1 MSEKPI
7 YSYLIV
13 VWRHESV
20 SQVTHAA
27 QGPTEDSLWY
37 YEIGGAEPVSL
48 PANPSVVSVTLGG
61 SAQLGLGYSCGK
73 FDPVAAVTHTLND
86 IGAGVDNMMNAMTAA
101 ATSAIAA
108 LPALILQRA
117 NPGLY
122 DLFQNALIKAEETM
136 QLATKSCEV
145 METEIAQGKNPYA
158 DLITLS
164 KGNDWKVQMGIG
176 GNDAVTA
183 KESVESSNG
192 DNGVPWIGGQAG
204 GSGQPVLE
212 FTGDI
217 VEAGY
222 NINMNR
228 AVTDSTPVPAASATR
243 LSEIWPSPADAR
255 DWTVDVVGENIV
267 TTCDTCR
274 KDSIPGTGL
283 YYPSSTRSPLLSPP
297 RSRNLVS
304 GATPPTLDNLEQIT
318 APGVAITRQV
328 IEAIREMPAS
338 EQSLIMGRLVSE
350 ISTARTVEK
359 ALYARRLL
367 LSGRQVPEVYATE
380 VAREHAD
387 TSIARSSIK
396 KSKTCC
402 SKLGCAKKWSRTP
415 LPPCSNA
422 RQPEGRAL
430 SPCRKCRPS
439 IRTRCG
445 TAVFNNSRAQ
455 RKGFLIA
462 TLAAALLTALVGYW
476 LMHRLQTDSVQSIQ
490 QSIDT
495 WRLTLTLSRWTVI
508 ALVAFGWNASVEYF
522 AKIGKINSTQT
533 EQLHQYRWRAIH
545 LAGHP

>member
-1 MSEKPI
+1 MSEKL
-7 YSYLIV
+7 SVRTLLLFGVMSVCQV
-13 VWRHESV
+13 V
-20 SQVTHAA
+20 HAA

-37 YEIGGAEPVSL
+37 YEIGGAEPVSV

-228 AVTDSTPVPAASATR
+228 ALTDTTPVPVASATR

-283 YYPSSTRSPLLSPP
+283 LPKLYQESATVTTEIQ
-297 RSRNLVS
+297 NLVS

-328 IEAIREMPAS
+328 IEAIREMPVS

-359 ALYARRLL
+359 ALFARRLL

-387 TSIARSSIK
+387 NSIAELDKEIENLLFETRV
-396 KSKTCC
+396 
-402 SKLGCAKKWSRTP
+402 
-415 LPPCSNA
+415 
-422 RQPEGRAL
+422 
-430 SPCRKCRPS
+430 RKEVVS
-439 IRTRCG
+439 DTV
-445 TAVFNNSRAQ
+445 T
-455 RKGFLIA
+455 
-462 TLAAALLTALVGYW
+462 TLLERAAARRQSSLTVPEVPTLDPNPLRDG
-476 LMHRLQTDSVQSIQ
+476 RVQ
-490 QSIDT
+490 
-495 WRLTLTLSRWTVI
+495 
-508 ALVAFGWNASVEYF
+508 
-522 AKIGKINSTQT
+522 
-533 EQLHQYRWRAIH
+533 
-545 LAGHP
+545 

>member
-1 MSEKPI
+1 MKTNNRCMSLLLGWSLLWAI
-7 YSYLIV
+7 NGF
-13 VWRHESV
+13 
-20 SQVTHAA
+20 AA
-27 QGPTEDSLWY
+27 QAPTEDSLWY
-37 YEIGGAEPVSL
+37 YEIGGAEPVSV

-73 FDPVAAVTHTLND
+73 FDPVAAVTNTLND

-122 DLFQNALIKAEETM
+122 DLFQNALLKAEETM
-136 QLATKSCEV
+136 QLATKSCEQ
-145 METEIAQGKNPYA
+145 MEAEIAQGKNPYA

-164 KGNDWKVQMGIG
+164 KGNDWKVQMGVG

-183 KESVESSNG
+183 KTTVESSNG
-192 DNGVPWIGGQAG
+192 NNGVPWIGGQAG

-228 AVTDSTPVPAASATR
+228 PVTDPSPVPVASSTR
-243 LSEIWPSPADAR
+243 LSEVWPSPADAR
-255 DWTVDVVGENIV
+255 DWTVEVVGENIV

-283 YYPSSTRSPLLSPP
+283 LPKLYQESAAVTTDIQD
-297 RSRNLVS
+297 LVS
-304 GATPPTLDNLEQIT
+304 GATPLTLTNLDKIT

-359 ALYARRLL
+359 ALFARRLL

-387 TSIARSSIK
+387 NSIAELDKEIENLLFETRV
-396 KSKTCC
+396 
-402 SKLGCAKKWSRTP
+402 
-415 LPPCSNA
+415 
-422 RQPEGRAL
+422 
-430 SPCRKCRPS
+430 RKEVVS
-439 IRTRCG
+439 DT
-445 TAVFNNSRAQ
+445 V
-455 RKGFLIA
+455 A
-462 TLAAALLTALVGYW
+462 TLLERAAARRQSSLTVPEVPTLDPNPLRGG
-476 LMHRLQTDSVQSIQ
+476 RVQ
-490 QSIDT
+490 
-495 WRLTLTLSRWTVI
+495 
-508 ALVAFGWNASVEYF
+508 
-522 AKIGKINSTQT
+522 
-533 EQLHQYRWRAIH
+533 
-545 LAGHP
+545 

>member
-1 MSEKPI
+1 MIKRNPI
-7 YSYLIV
+7 HCLLIALAVAIGPDSY
-13 VWRHESV
+13 
-20 SQVTHAA
+20 AA
-27 QGPTEDSLWY
+27 QAPTEDGLWY
-37 YEIGGAEPVSL
+37 YEIGGAEPVSV
-48 PANPSVVSVTLGG
+48 PANPAVVSTTLGG

-73 FDPVAAVTHTLND
+73 FDPVAAVTNTLND
-86 IGAGVDNMMNAMTAA
+86 IGSGVDNMMNAMTAA
-101 ATSAIAA
+101 ATSAIAS

-136 QLATKSCEV
+136 QLATKSCEQ

-183 KESVESSNG
+183 KDTVESSNG

-204 GSGQPVLE
+204 GTGQPVLE

-228 AVTDSTPVPAASATR
+228 AVTDTTPVPAASATR
-243 LSEIWPSPADAR
+243 LSEIWGSPAEAR

-283 YYPSSTRSPLLSPP
+283 LPKLYQESATVTTEIQ
-297 RSRNLVS
+297 NLVS
-304 GATPPTLDNLEQIT
+304 GATLPTLANLDQIT

-387 TSIARSSIK
+387 NSIAELDKEIENLLFETRV
-396 KSKTCC
+396 
-402 SKLGCAKKWSRTP
+402 
-415 LPPCSNA
+415 
-422 RQPEGRAL
+422 
-430 SPCRKCRPS
+430 RKEVVS
-439 IRTRCG
+439 DT
-445 TAVFNNSRAQ
+445 V
-455 RKGFLIA
+455 A
-462 TLAAALLTALVGYW
+462 TLLERAAAKRQSSLTVPEVPTLDPNPLRGG
-476 LMHRLQTDSVQSIQ
+476 RVQ
-490 QSIDT
+490 
-495 WRLTLTLSRWTVI
+495 
-508 ALVAFGWNASVEYF
+508 
-522 AKIGKINSTQT
+522 
-533 EQLHQYRWRAIH
+533 
-545 LAGHP
+545 

>member
-1 MSEKPI
+1 MTEKPRI
-7 YSYLIV
+7 SCLIGAAIMFCV
-13 VWRHESV
+13 FD
-20 SQVTHAA
+20 TYAA
-27 QGPTEDSLWY
+27 QAPTEDGLWY
-37 YEIGGAEPVSL
+37 YEIGGAEPVSV

-73 FDPVAAVTHTLND
+73 FDPVAAVTNTLNN
-86 IGAGVDNMMNAMTAA
+86 IGSGVDNMMNAMTAA

-122 DLFQNALIKAEETM
+122 DLFQNALLRAEETM
-136 QLATKSCEV
+136 QLATKSCEQ
-145 METEIAQGKNPYA
+145 MEAEVAQGKNPYA

-183 KESVESSNG
+183 KTTVESSNG

-228 AVTDSTPVPAASATR
+228 AITDTSSVPVASATR
-243 LSEIWPSPADAR
+243 LSQIWVSPAQAR

-274 KDSIPGTGL
+274 KDSVPGTGL
-283 YYPSSTRSPLLSPP
+283 LPKLHQESVAVTTEIQ
-297 RSRNLVS
+297 NLVS
-304 GATPPTLDNLEQIT
+304 GATPPILVNLNQIT

-367 LSGRQVPEVYATE
+367 LTGRQVPEVYATE

-387 TSIARSSIK
+387 VSIAELDKEIENLLFETRV
-396 KSKTCC
+396 
-402 SKLGCAKKWSRTP
+402 
-415 LPPCSNA
+415 
-422 RQPEGRAL
+422 
-430 SPCRKCRPS
+430 RKEVVS
-439 IRTRCG
+439 DT
-445 TAVFNNSRAQ
+445 V
-455 RKGFLIA
+455 
-462 TLAAALLTALVGYW
+462 ALLLRRSAAKRQSS
-476 LMHRLQTDSVQSIQ
+476 LMVPEVPTLDPNPLRGGRVQ
-490 QSIDT
+490 
-495 WRLTLTLSRWTVI
+495 
-508 ALVAFGWNASVEYF
+508 
-522 AKIGKINSTQT
+522 
-533 EQLHQYRWRAIH
+533 
-545 LAGHP
+545 

>member
-1 MSEKPI
+1 MIGKSRI
-7 YSYLIV
+7 AHLIG
-13 VWRHESV
+13 
-20 SQVTHAA
+20 AA
-27 QGPTEDSLWY
+27 IIFCAFDTYGAQAPTEDGLWY
-37 YEIGGAEPVSL
+37 YEIGGAEPVSV

-73 FDPVAAVTHTLND
+73 FDPVAAVTNTLNN
-86 IGAGVDNMMNAMTAA
+86 IGTGVDSMMNAMTAA
-101 ATSAIAA
+101 ATSAIAS

-122 DLFQNALIKAEETM
+122 DLFQNALLKAEETM
-136 QLATKSCEV
+136 QLATKSCEQ
-145 METEIAQGKNPYA
+145 MEAEIAQGKNPYA

-164 KGNDWKVQMGIG
+164 KGNDWKVQMGVG

-183 KESVESSNG
+183 KTTVESSNG

-212 FTGDI
+212 FTGDV

-228 AVTDSTPVPAASATR
+228 AVTDASPVPAASSTR
-243 LSEIWPSPADAR
+243 LSEIWPSPPDAR

-283 YYPSSTRSPLLSPP
+283 LPKLYQESATVTTDIQ
-297 RSRNLVS
+297 NLVS
-304 GATPPTLDNLEQIT
+304 GATPPTLTNLEQIT

-328 IEAIREMPAS
+328 IEAIREMPVS

-359 ALYARRLL
+359 ALFARRLL

-387 TSIARSSIK
+387 TSIAELDKEIENLLFETRVRKEVVSDTVTTLLERTAARRQSSLTIPEVP
-396 KSKTCC
+396 T
-402 SKLGCAKKWSRTP
+402 LDPNP
-415 LPPCSNA
+415 L
-422 RQPEGRAL
+422 RGGR
-430 SPCRKCRPS
+430 
-439 IRTRCG
+439 
-445 TAVFNNSRAQ
+445 
-455 RKGFLIA
+455 
-462 TLAAALLTALVGYW
+462 
-476 LMHRLQTDSVQSIQ
+476 VQ
-490 QSIDT
+490 
-495 WRLTLTLSRWTVI
+495 
-508 ALVAFGWNASVEYF
+508 
-522 AKIGKINSTQT
+522 
-533 EQLHQYRWRAIH
+533 
-545 LAGHP
+545 

>member
-1 MSEKPI
+1 MDELSTMTRRNAF
-7 YSYLIV
+7 YCALLFGALMQSHDAL
-13 VWRHESV
+13 S
-20 SQVTHAA
+20 A
-27 QGPTEDSLWY
+27 QAPTEDGLWY

-73 FDPVAAVTHTLND
+73 FDPVVAVTNTLND

-136 QLATKSCEV
+136 QLATKSCEQ
-145 METEIAQGKNPYA
+145 MEAEVAQGKNPYA

-183 KESVESSNG
+183 KTAVESSNG

-204 GSGQPVLE
+204 GDGQPVLE

-228 AVTDSTPVPAASATR
+228 AVTDSSSVPASSATR
-243 LSEIWPSPADAR
+243 LSEIWGSPTEAR
-255 DWTVDVVGENIV
+255 NWTVDVVGENIV

-274 KDSIPGTGL
+274 KDSVPGTGL
-283 YYPSSTRSPLLSPP
+283 LPKLYQESAIVTTDLQ
-297 RSRNLVS
+297 NLVS
-304 GATPPTLDNLEQIT
+304 GSTPPTLSNLEKIT

-328 IEAIREMPAS
+328 IESIREMPPS

-359 ALYARRLL
+359 ALLARRLL

-387 TSIARSSIK
+387 NSIAELDKEIENLLFETRV
-396 KSKTCC
+396 
-402 SKLGCAKKWSRTP
+402 
-415 LPPCSNA
+415 
-422 RQPEGRAL
+422 
-430 SPCRKCRPS
+430 RKEVVS
-439 IRTRCG
+439 DTV
-445 TAVFNNSRAQ
+445 T
-455 RKGFLIA
+455 
-462 TLAAALLTALVGYW
+462 TLLERAAARRQSSLTVPEVPVLDPHPLRGG
-476 LMHRLQTDSVQSIQ
+476 RVQ
-490 QSIDT
+490 
-495 WRLTLTLSRWTVI
+495 
-508 ALVAFGWNASVEYF
+508 
-522 AKIGKINSTQT
+522 
-533 EQLHQYRWRAIH
+533 
-545 LAGHP
+545 

>member
-1 MSEKPI
+1 MIKHNPI
-7 YSYLIV
+7 HCLLIALAVVIGSDSY
-13 VWRHESV
+13 
-20 SQVTHAA
+20 AA
-27 QGPTEDSLWY
+27 QAPTEDGLWY
-37 YEIGGAEPVSL
+37 YEIGGAEPVSV
-48 PANPSVVSVTLGG
+48 PANPAVVSTTLGG

-73 FDPVAAVTHTLND
+73 FDPVAAVTNTLND
-86 IGAGVDNMMNAMTAA
+86 IGSGVDNMMNAMTAA
-101 ATSAIAA
+101 ATSAIAS

-136 QLATKSCEV
+136 QLATKSCEQ
-145 METEIAQGKNPYA
+145 MEAEIAQGKNPYA

-183 KESVESSNG
+183 KDTVESSNG

-204 GSGQPVLE
+204 GAGQPVLE

-228 AVTDSTPVPAASATR
+228 AVTDTSPVPAASATR
-243 LSEIWPSPADAR
+243 LSEIWASPAEAR

-283 YYPSSTRSPLLSPP
+283 LPKLYQESATVTAEIQ
-297 RSRNLVS
+297 NLVS
-304 GATPPTLDNLEQIT
+304 GATPPTLANLDQIT

-387 TSIARSSIK
+387 NSIAELDKEIENLLFETRV
-396 KSKTCC
+396 
-402 SKLGCAKKWSRTP
+402 
-415 LPPCSNA
+415 
-422 RQPEGRAL
+422 
-430 SPCRKCRPS
+430 RKEVVS
-439 IRTRCG
+439 DT
-445 TAVFNNSRAQ
+445 V
-455 RKGFLIA
+455 A
-462 TLAAALLTALVGYW
+462 TLLERAAAKRQSSLTVPEVPTLDPNPLRGG
-476 LMHRLQTDSVQSIQ
+476 RVQ
-490 QSIDT
+490 
-495 WRLTLTLSRWTVI
+495 
-508 ALVAFGWNASVEYF
+508 
-522 AKIGKINSTQT
+522 
-533 EQLHQYRWRAIH
+533 
-545 LAGHP
+545 

>member
-1 MSEKPI
+1 MSMKASI
-7 YSYLIV
+7 RTVLLIGTL
-13 VWRHESV
+13 SV
-20 SQVTHAA
+20 SQVLHAA

-37 YEIGGAEPVSL
+37 YEIGGAEPVSV
-48 PANPSVVSVTLGG
+48 PANPAVVSVTLGG

-73 FDPVAAVTHTLND
+73 FDPVAAVTNTLND
-86 IGAGVDNMMNAMTAA
+86 IGAGVDNMMAAMTAA

-136 QLATKSCEV
+136 QLATKSCEQ
-145 METEIAQGKNPYA
+145 MEAEIAQGKNPYA

-183 KESVESSNG
+183 KDTVESSNG

-228 AVTDSTPVPAASATR
+228 AVTDTTPVPAASATR
-243 LSEIWPSPADAR
+243 LSEIWSSPAEAR

-283 YYPSSTRSPLLSPP
+283 LPKLYQESATVTTEIQ
-297 RSRNLVS
+297 NLVS
-304 GATPPTLDNLEQIT
+304 GATSPTLTNLDQIT

-328 IEAIREMPAS
+328 IEAIREMPPS

-359 ALYARRLL
+359 ALFARRLL

-387 TSIARSSIK
+387 TSIAELDKEIENLLFETRV
-396 KSKTCC
+396 
-402 SKLGCAKKWSRTP
+402 
-415 LPPCSNA
+415 
-422 RQPEGRAL
+422 
-430 SPCRKCRPS
+430 RKEVVS
-439 IRTRCG
+439 DT
-445 TAVFNNSRAQ
+445 V
-455 RKGFLIA
+455 A
-462 TLAAALLTALVGYW
+462 TLLERAAARRQSSLTVPEVPTLDPNPLRGG
-476 LMHRLQTDSVQSIQ
+476 RVQ
-490 QSIDT
+490 
-495 WRLTLTLSRWTVI
+495 
-508 ALVAFGWNASVEYF
+508 
-522 AKIGKINSTQT
+522 
-533 EQLHQYRWRAIH
+533 
-545 LAGHP
+545 

>member
-1 MSEKPI
+1 MIKRTVLCIAFLPSLLLLGHGA
-7 YSYLIV
+7 S
-13 VWRHESV
+13 
-20 SQVTHAA
+20 AA
-27 QGPTEDSLWY
+27 QAPTEDGLWY
-37 YEIGGAEPVSL
+37 YEIGGAEPVSV

-73 FDPVAAVTHTLND
+73 FDPVAAVTNTLND
-86 IGAGVDNMMNAMTAA
+86 IGAGVDDMMNAMTAA

-122 DLFQNALIKAEETM
+122 DLFQNALIKAQETM
-136 QLATKSCEV
+136 QLATKSCEQ
-145 METEIAQGKNPYA
+145 MEAEIAQGKNPYA

-183 KESVESSNG
+183 KDTVETSNG

-228 AVTDSTPVPAASATR
+228 AVTDRSPVPAASATR
-243 LSEIWPSPADAR
+243 LSEIWASPADAR

-283 YYPSSTRSPLLSPP
+283 LPKLYQESAIVTTEVQ
-297 RSRNLVS
+297 NLVS
-304 GATPPTLDNLEQIT
+304 GATPPTLANLDQIT

-387 TSIARSSIK
+387 NSIAELDKEIEN
-396 KSKTCC
+396 
-402 SKLGCAKKWSRTP
+402 L
-415 LPPCSNA
+415 LF
-422 RQPEGRAL
+422 E
-430 SPCRKCRPS
+430 
-439 IRTRCG
+439 TRVRREVVSD
-445 TAVFNNSRAQ
+445 TV
-455 RKGFLIA
+455 A
-462 TLAAALLTALVGYW
+462 TLLERAAAKRQSSLTVPEVPILDPNPLRGG
-476 LMHRLQTDSVQSIQ
+476 RVQ
-490 QSIDT
+490 
-495 WRLTLTLSRWTVI
+495 
-508 ALVAFGWNASVEYF
+508 
-522 AKIGKINSTQT
+522 
-533 EQLHQYRWRAIH
+533 
-545 LAGHP
+545 